1 MFTTHIQLASTSGK
15 PVTMQRAPE
24 GAEVNS
30 LTMSGLD
37 SYVDDGESQQK
48 QTHVTFPNPAH
59 PDTSANHA
67 SEEDMLAHFQS
78 ANAIQDS
85 RVNRK
90 AIVGDFLVAVD
101 KAMHED
107 DGEALEEFFQELQ
120 S

>member
-1 MFTTHIQLASTSGK
+1 
-15 PVTMQRAPE
+15 MQRASE
-24 GAEVNS
+24 DAEVKEP
-30 LTMSGLD
+30 TMSGLD
-37 SYVDDGESQQK
+37 NYVDDDAQQQK
-48 QTHVTFPNPAH
+48 QTHITFPNPAH
-59 PDTSANHA
+59 PDASANHA

-107 DGEALEEFFQELQ
+107 DKEALEEFFKNITEE
-120 S
+120 

>member
-1 MFTTHIQLASTSGK
+1 
-15 PVTMQRAPE
+15 
-24 GAEVNS
+24 
-30 LTMSGLD
+30 MSGLD
-37 SYVDDGESQQK
+37 SYVDDDAQQQK

-101 KAMHED
+101 AALHED
-107 DGEALEEFFQELQ
+107 DEEALEEFFDELQ